1 MKFAKKN
8 IWAIGG
14 GKGGVGKSVL
24 SSNLSFSLALQGHKV
39 VLIDADL
46 AGANIHTLFGIT
58 YPEVTL
64 ADFMKKNVAKFTD
77 VLIPT
82 GHKNLSIVCGAS
94 DLIEMAN
101 PKYAQKQKLMRAIAD
116 LDADYILIDIGAGST
131 LNNLDFFNAADIG
144 ILVTTPMPTSVQNA
158 YTFLKMALHRRVLS
172 LFADE
177 PGLRNEV
184 ASALEDGSGT
194 RSMVELV
201 DHIKTVDEAASWKII
216 KTLVESRYRLIVN
229 MASEMDGQRI
239 ANALAGL
246 AYQFL
251 RLKLPCLGTVG
262 ASTEIEQSVRRM
274 QPLMMNDNTAV
285 SHAIRKITLKMQEE
299 MTLHA
304 SRKEVAENVEQ
315 IEDEEETIAEIPVE
329 TEKEP
334 VIEVRTAAKNIPA
347 SIPGEVATKEPQ
359 EQFRYKAAETG
370 STVQLCM
377 NEEIVHDGIRLHVQ
391 TEDLGI
397 EKAKVLTL
405 VFRGGHI
412 LFSKGTDYREFADQE
427 HLERSVAER
436 VRWQHRAILAGIL
449 AGKLNN
455 KLSGEGRK

>member
-1 MKFAKKN
+1 MRFAKSN
-8 IWAIGG
+8 IWAVGG

-24 SSNLSFSLALQGHKV
+24 SSNLSFALALQGSKV

-46 AGANIHTLFGIT
+46 AGANIHTLFGIK

-64 ADFMKKNVAKFTD
+64 TDFMKKKVAKFTD

-82 GHKNLSIVCGAS
+82 AHKNLSLICGAS
-94 DLIEMAN
+94 DLIGMAN
-101 PKYAQKQKLMRAIAD
+101 PNFAQKQQLMRAIAD
-116 LDADYILIDIGAGST
+116 LEADYILIDIGAGST

-144 ILVTTPMPTSVQNA
+144 ILVTTPMPTAVQNA

-172 LFADE
+172 LFTEQPA
-177 PGLRNEV
+177 LRSEI

-201 DHIKTVDEAASWKII
+201 DHVKKIDEASSWKII

-239 ANALAGL
+239 SNALAGL

-251 RLKLPCLGTVG
+251 RLKLPCFGIVG

-274 QPLMMNDNTAV
+274 QPLMVSDNTAAA
-285 SHAIRKITLKMQEE
+285 HAIKKITLKMQEE
-299 MTLHA
+299 MSLHA
-304 SRKEVAENVEQ
+304 ARKEPAQMVEQ
-315 IEDEEETIAEIPVE
+315 
-329 TEKEP
+329 KE
-334 VIEVRTAAKNIPA
+334 
-347 SIPGEVATKEPQ
+347 EVARNGIGAGAKAVMGDKTPGKMPSAATAPEKTEEPRDLP
-359 EQFRYKAAETG
+359 RYKAAETG

-377 NEEIVHDGIRLHVQ
+377 NEEIVHEGIRLHIQ
-391 TEDLGI
+391 TEDLGL

-436 VRWQHRAILAGIL
+436 VRWQHRAILAGIV
-449 AGKLNN
+449 AGKLNDR
-455 KLSGEGRK
+455 LVGDRGR

>member
-1 MKFAKKN
+1 MKFAKSN

-24 SSNLSFSLALQGHKV
+24 SSNLSFGLALQGHKV

-64 ADFMKKNVAKFTD
+64 ADFMHKKVAKFTD

-82 GHKNLSIVCGAS
+82 AHKNLSLVCGAS

-158 YTFLKMALHRRVLS
+158 YTFLKMALHRRVLT

-177 PGLRNEV
+177 PGLRSEI

-251 RLKLPCLGTVG
+251 RLKLPCFGTVG
-262 ASTEIEQSVRRM
+262 ASTEIEQSVRKM

-285 SHAIRKITLKMQEE
+285 SHAIRKIAMKMHEE

-304 SRKEVAENVEQ
+304 SRKEAAEIIEQ
-315 IEDEEETIAEIPVE
+315 KEDEEEAIAEIPVE
-329 TEKEP
+329 PEKAP
-334 VIEVRTAAKNIPA
+334 VVEDSSAGKIPPP
-347 SIPGEVATKEPQ
+347 IPLGVGTKEPQ
-359 EQFRYKAAETG
+359 DEPRYKAAETG

-377 NEEIVHDGIRLHVQ
+377 NEEIVHDGIRLHIQ

-405 VFRGGHI
+405 VFRGGRI

-449 AGKLNN
+449 AGKLND
-455 KLSGEGRK
+455 KLSGEGRE